1 MFTEMKIKTKLVIGF
16 GALLVASIVV
26 ALTALYSISFL
37 STDVNNLTA
46 KRIPQLQL
54 SSKIN
59 RNVLTAAIALNDAY
73 IDEGPDGAQKL
84 IEATTNTRKA
94 TLESMEKLKASLT
107 TDKEKQLFQNI
118 VGQRTPYAAERDKI
132 INLLKE
138 GEKPEATVEF
148 KTIKPLRQGFL
159 EALKDLDTQVQEQAN
174 LDGISTEK
182 SARSATR
189 AIITLVAAAL
199 AITLLVAFW
208 IIRGITGPLSL
219 AIKTANR
226 IADKD
231 LTVKVEGVGSTETG
245 QLMAAMA
252 GMVGNLRDIVART
265 SGISVNIA
273 SASTELNATSAQ
285 LATGAEEVAGQTH
298 TVAAASEEMSATSND
313 IAQSCHAAARSSQQ
327 AISFAES
334 GAKVVAHTVEV
345 MGRIADRV
353 NATAHTVESLGSRS
367 EQIGAIIGTI
377 EDIADQTNLL
387 ALNAAI
393 EAARA
398 GDQGRGFAVV
408 ADEVRALAERTTKAT
423 KEIGTMIKA
432 IQAETQKA
440 VAGMEEGVRE
450 VHLGTE
456 EAAKSGNALKE
467 ILDQINAVSMQVS
480 QIATAAEEQT
490 ATIGQIAGNINEI
503 SDVVQ
508 RTAQGSQDS
517 ADSASQLATLSDNLN
532 SLVGQFKIA

>member
-1 MFTEMKIKTKLVIGF
+1 MFTEMRIKTKLIIGF
-16 GALLVASIVV
+16 GALLVTSLVV
-26 ALTALYSISFL
+26 ALTALCSISSL
-37 STDVNNLTA
+37 STNVNKLA
-46 KRIPQLQL
+46 GKRIPQLQVSGKIYKGVL
-54 SSKIN
+54 SS
-59 RNVLTAAIALNDAY
+59 AMALNDAY
-73 IDEGPDGAQKL
+73 FDEGTDAVQNL
-84 IEATTNTRKA
+84 ITTTAGNRQN
-94 TLESMEKLKASLT
+94 TLEAMEKLKASLT
-107 TDKEKQLFQNI
+107 SDKEKQLYQNI
-118 VGQRTPYAAERDKI
+118 VDKRTPYAAERDKI
-132 INLLKE
+132 IALLKD
-138 GEKPEATVEF
+138 GKKTEAAVEF
-148 KTIKPLRQGFL
+148 KVIKPLRQGFQN
-159 EALKDLDTQVQEQAN
+159 ALKELDTHVQEQAD
-174 LDGISTEK
+174 LDGINTEK
-182 SARSATR
+182 SVRTADS
-189 AIITLVAAAL
+189 AIITLVIAAFGV
-199 AITLLVAFW
+199 TLLVAFW
-208 IIRGITGPLSL
+208 IIGGITRPLNV

-231 LTVKVEGVGSTETG
+231 LTVKVEGTGSTETG

-252 GMVGNLRDIVART
+252 EMVGNLRDVVAQT

-273 SASTELNATSAQ
+273 SASTELNGTSAQ
-285 LATGAEEVAGQTH
+285 LAAGAEEVAGQTH
-298 TVAAASEEMSATSND
+298 TVATASEEMSATSND

-345 MGRIADRV
+345 MSRIADRV
-353 NATAHTVESLGSRS
+353 NTTANTVESLGSRS

-423 KEIGTMIKA
+423 KEIGTMIQA

-456 EAAKSGNALKE
+456 EAAKSGHALTE
-467 ILDQINAVSMQVS
+467 ILDQINAVSTQVS

-517 ADSASQLATLSDNLN
+517 ANSARRLAALSDNLN
-532 SLVGQFKIA
+532 SLVSQFKIA